1 MSRESVIAPETDTIG
16 AVLRQWTERFGA
28 SPAIYE
34 ASGATSFAE
43 IDARALDLARG
54 LLASGVAKGAHVGI
68 LMANGIDFLVALF
81 ATMRIGG
88 IAVLLSTLARPPEL
102 AHMIRTADVDT
113 LLMAD
118 RFLTSDYVSLLGSA
132 FPGLEGNDGKRLL
145 VMEAPFLRRIWIWG
159 TARPAWSSGG
169 PDALLALADGEG
181 VTAELAAAAER
192 EVVPAD
198 PAVIIYSSGSTAE
211 PKAVIHSHGNLVRQS
226 IAMAKLGSFA
236 VGDRALSTSPFFWVG
251 GLCTFMMANLCSG
264 ASIVL
269 PEDPSIEAIIR
280 AFAQWGGTQLMLW
293 EHQVDLMRDRPEIA
307 KALETLKPGYAP
319 QMRMLGVAAPEVT
332 PDSLGMSETLGPHS
346 ACPIEPLSPEHR
358 GSFGVAVGGIE
369 RRIVDP
375 ETGRPL
381 PFGELGLLTM
391 RGGALMIG
399 MHRKERGEV
408 FDADGFYRTDDL
420 CTLSED
426 GHLYFKGRDSDV
438 VKVNA
443 ANVSS
448 AEVER
453 AIRNEVRLKSVC
465 VLGLQGGGTSDT
477 LVAALVP
484 EDGTEIA
491 TEDLRA
497 RLKAQLS
504 SYKVPRHLVVMPAEE
519 LPMTASGKI
528 YKPALRQ
535 LLAQR
540 LPG

>member
-1 MSRESVIAPETDTIG
+1 MSRESVITPDNDTIG
-16 AVLRQWTERFGA
+16 AVLRRWTEQFGA
-28 SPAIYE
+28 NPALYE
-34 ASGATSFAE
+34 AAGATSFAE

-54 LLASGVAKGAHVGI
+54 LLAAGVTKGAHVGI
-68 LMANGIDFLVALF
+68 LMPNGVDFLVALF

-118 RFLTSDYVSLLGSA
+118 RFLSSDYVSIIQTA
-132 FPGLEGNDGKRLL
+132 FPALEGNGTKRLL
-145 VMEAPFLRRIWIWG
+145 ATEAPFLRRIWVWG
-159 TARPAWSSGG
+159 TEKPAWSSGG
-169 PDALLALADGEG
+169 PDALIALADSEG
-181 VTAELAAAAER
+181 VTAELASAAER

-226 IAMAKLGSFA
+226 IAMAKLASFE

-264 ASIVL
+264 ASIVC

-280 AFAQWGGTQLMLW
+280 AFDQWGGTQLMLW

-307 KALETLKPGYAP
+307 KALQSLKPGYAP
-319 QMRMLGVAAPEVT
+319 QMRMLGVAPPEVT
-332 PDSLGMSETLGPHS
+332 PDSLGMTETLGPHS
-346 ACPIEPLSPEHR
+346 AYPMEILSPEHS
-358 GSFGVAVGGIE
+358 GSFGIAVGSIE

-381 PFGELGLLTM
+381 LFGELGLLSM

-399 MHRKERGEV
+399 VHRKERSEV

-443 ANVSS
+443 ANVSA

-453 AIRNEVRLKSVC
+453 AIRNEVKLKSVC

-477 LVAALVP
+477 LVAVLVP
-484 EDGTEIA
+484 EDGVAIS

-497 RLKAQLS
+497 RLKTQLS
-504 SYKVPRHLVVMPAEE
+504 SYKVPRHLVVMTAEE

-528 YKPALRQ
+528 YKPALRE
-535 LLAQR
+535 LLAQKVAS
-540 LPG
+540 

>member
-1 MSRESVIAPETDTIG
+1 MSVESVITPETATIG
-16 AVLRQWTERFGA
+16 SVLKQWTARFGDR
-28 SPAIYE
+28 PAIYE
-34 ASGATSFAE
+34 SSGVTSFAE
-43 IDARALDLARG
+43 IDARALDLSRG
-54 LLASGVAKGAHVGI
+54 LLAAGVAKGAHVGI
-68 LMANGIDFLVALF
+68 LMPNGIDFLVAMF

-118 RFLTSDYVSLLGSA
+118 RFLSSDYVAILQTA
-132 FPGLEGNDGKRLL
+132 FPTLQGNGGKRLL
-145 VMEAPFLRRIWIWG
+145 VAEAPFLRRIWLWG
-159 TARPAWSSGG
+159 DATPDWSSGG
-169 PDALLALADGEG
+169 PDALLSLADSEG
-181 VTAELAAAAER
+181 VTSQFARAAER

-198 PAVIIYSSGSTAE
+198 AAVIIYSSGSTAE

-226 IAMAKLGSFA
+226 IAMAKLGSFTL
-236 VGDRALSTSPFFWVG
+236 GDRALSTSPFFWVG
-251 GLCTFMMANLCSG
+251 GLCTFMMASLCSG

-280 AFAQWGGTQLMLW
+280 AFDQWGGTQLMLW

-307 KALETLKPGYAP
+307 KALESLKPGYAP
-319 QMRMLGVAAPEVT
+319 QMRMLGLASPEVT

-346 ACPIEPLSPEHR
+346 ACPIETLSSQHA
-358 GSFGVAVGGIE
+358 GTFGLAVGGIE
-369 RRIVDP
+369 RRIVDQ
-375 ETGRPL
+375 ETGAPL
-381 PFGELGLLTM
+381 PFGELGLLSM
-391 RGGALMIG
+391 RGGALMTG
-399 MHRKERGEV
+399 LHRKERQDV

-420 CTLSED
+420 CTLSAD
-426 GHLYFKGRDSDV
+426 GHLYFKGRGSDV

-443 ANVSS
+443 ANVSA

-453 AIRNEVRLKSVC
+453 AIRSEVRLKSVC
-465 VLGLQGGGTSDT
+465 VLGLQDGGTSDT

-491 TEDLRA
+491 VDALRT

-504 SYKVPRHLVVMPAEE
+504 SYKVPRHLVVMTAEE

-535 LLAQR
+535 LLVEKLA
-540 LPG
+540 G

>member
-1 MSRESVIAPETDTIG
+1 MSLESVITPERDTIG
-16 AVLRQWTERFGA
+16 AVLKSWTEAFGDN
-28 SPAIYE
+28 PAIYE
-34 ASGATSFAE
+34 SSGTTSFAE

-68 LMANGIDFLVALF
+68 LMPNHVDFLAALF

-118 RFLTSDYVSLLGSA
+118 RYLGSDYVALLQTA
-132 FPGLEGNDGKRLL
+132 FPGLKGNGGKRLL
-145 VMEAPFLRRIWIWG
+145 STEAPFLRRIWIWG
-159 TARPAWSSGG
+159 AATPDWSSGG
-169 PDALLALADGEG
+169 PDALLALAESEG
-181 VTAELAAAAER
+181 VAAGLASAAEA

-198 PAVIIYSSGSTAE
+198 AAVIIYSSGSTAE

-226 IAMAKLGSFA
+226 IAMAKLGSFE

-280 AFAQWGGTQLMLW
+280 AFDQWGGTQLMLW

-307 KALETLKPGYAP
+307 KALKSLKPGYAP
-319 QMRMLGVAAPEVT
+319 QMRMLGFAPPEVT

-346 ACPIEPLSPEHR
+346 ACPIEPLSPEHS
-358 GSFGVAVGGIE
+358 GTFGVAVGSIE

-375 ETGRPL
+375 ETGEPL
-381 PFGELGLLTM
+381 PFGELGLLSM
-391 RGGALMIG
+391 RGGSLMIG
-399 MHRKERGEV
+399 LHRKERSEV
-408 FDADGFYRTDDL
+408 FGADGFYRTDDL

-443 ANVSS
+443 ANVSA

-453 AIRNEVRLKSVC
+453 VIRGEVKLRSVS

-484 EDGTEIA
+484 EDGVTISID
-491 TEDLRA
+491 DLRA
-497 RLKAQLS
+497 RLKTQLS
-504 SYKVPRHLVVMPAEE
+504 SYKVPRHLVVMTAEE

-535 LLAQR
+535 LLAEK
-540 LPG
+540 LEG